1 MIPGRRGPVLT
12 TENPGEDA
20 VRVGPGSDF
29 ILAGNGHVDIIDC
42 EIKNKCI

>member
-1 MIPGRRGPVLT
+1 MLT

-29 ILAGNGHVDIIDC
+29 ILAGNGHVDMIDC
-42 EIKNKCI
+42 EIKNSCN